1 MPITPKTPWISL
13 QIEPWQLVLLG
24 VYLED
29 RRHKERSTFLQTF
42 LGVLSQSIIE
52 DALRRVYS
60 PVALEH
66 EREQGEAF
74 LKDFYRGIK

>member
-29 RRHKERSTFLQTF
+29 RRHKERSAFLQTF
-42 LGVLSQSIIE
+42 LGVVSQLVIE
-52 DALRRVYS
+52 DALHRVYS

-74 LKDFYRGIK
+74 LQDFYRGIK